1 MLPESSSGN
10 QNNSSSSS
18 GSSSYNDDFLNCF
31 VSFSQRPEEKDPNTL
46 CFYRE
51 ALVIVSHWPIPQLA
65 FKLLSQ
71 LEETHFVN
79 VINKKIEST
88 NDDPTSMEEFGKFL
102 KVSAENL
109 TVVADENFSKWGIPS
124 PHNLNI
130 NLPFMGEVLYYHII
144 FFFLYSMKFILI
156 S

>member
-10 QNNSSSSS
+10 HNNSSSSS
-18 GSSSYNDDFLNCF
+18 SSSYDDFLNCF

-79 VINKKIEST
+79 VINKNIESTT
-88 NDDPTSMEEFGKFL
+88 NDDPRYLEEFGEFL
-102 KVSAENL
+102 KVTAENL

-130 NLPFMGEVLYYHII
+130 NLPFMGEVMYYHII
-144 FFFLYSMKFILI
+144 LFFYTR
-156 S
+156 